1 MKSFIVWRLF
11 PGWLE
16 KALTQGYKIS
26 FGALCSRIF
35 FCGEGCVFAIPRAAT
50 RSIQA
55 SYRGKTSM
63 LGVAVVEDED
73 VLMVVDKEE
82 GKRSD

>member
-1 MKSFIVWRLF
+1 M
-11 PGWLE
+11 LE
-16 KALTQGYKIS
+16 DM
-26 FGALCSRIF
+26 F
-35 FCGEGCVFAIPRAAT
+35 FVEGCVFAIPRAAP

-55 SYRGKTSM
+55 SYRGQTSM

-82 GKRSD
+82 GKGEIETEKRDRSRDTAC

>member
-16 KALTQGYKIS
+16 KALTQGYKTG
-26 FGALCSRIF
+26 FGALCSRICF
-35 FCGEGCVFAIPRAAT
+35 LVEGCVFAIPRAAP
-50 RSIQA
+50 RSIQT
-55 SYRGKTSM
+55 SYRGQTSM

-73 VLMVVDKEE
+73 VLMVVDREE
-82 GKRSD
+82 GKGSD